1 MPFEGEQE
9 KVYEEEF
16 QQLAKEVKWTS
27 PLHILFDPNNIM
39 IIHFTLLLKLH
50 NLTGIPIKDLP
61 SLLHMKP

>member
-1 MPFEGEQE
+1 LFALLCDRVVDVPFEGEQE

-39 IIHFTLLLKLH
+39 IIHLTLFLKLH
-50 NLTGIPIKDLP
+50 KLDGNTY
-61 SLLHMKP
+61 